1 MVLTFFPLIC
11 ISSIISFIGGYFLG
25 DLEARHEFTYY
36 QLLINRNVNDHNL
49 PSAQ

>member
-11 ISSIISFIGGYFLG
+11 ISSIISFVGGYFLG

-36 QLLINRNVNDHNL
+36 QVLTNRNINTDNL
-49 PSAQ
+49 PRAQ